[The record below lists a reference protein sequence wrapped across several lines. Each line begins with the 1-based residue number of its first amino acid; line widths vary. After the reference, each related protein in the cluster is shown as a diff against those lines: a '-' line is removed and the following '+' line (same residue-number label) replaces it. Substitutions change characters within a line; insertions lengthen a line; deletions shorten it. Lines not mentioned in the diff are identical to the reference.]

1 MKRNIWIRLAC
12 VLLASN
18 ARAQTP
24 IEPTPLDPTVHK
36 ADPAEHKA
44 DTVEHKLEALDQ
56 KVRVLERRAEVAEE
70 VAAART
76 AITGAKG
83 DELIVRSANGEVT
96 LQLRGLLQADG
107 RVFLNDDAR
116 ALADTNTPKRVR
128 PIFAGTYEKLLK
140 WQFTPDFGGG
150 TVVVQDGWVEIN
162 LGDHVTLRAGK
173 MKVPFG
179 LERWQSAA
187 ALRFV
192 ERAYPTQLAPNRD
205 VGLTAYGSLFDK
217 RLDWTVGVFDGGID
231 NSLADS
237 DTNDSKEVVGRLVA
251 QPFATSE
258 NDWLKAL
265 QVGGAVSWGDQ
276 NGTNAVPNTPILKTP
291 GQNTFY
297 SFRNGETATDKTTT
311 PPTVSNL
318 PNPVANGARLRWTAN
333 LWWNGG
339 PIGLLAEYV
348 SVNEPVSRSGVNG
361 NWKSSA
367 WQGALSYVIGGKP
380 SFTGTSV
387 DTPFRVGA
395 NGWGALEIAG
405 RASAISI
412 DNGTTWAD
420 PNTSA
425 SDATS
430 FTGGVRW
437 HLSEHYR
444 LFVDYEH
451 TTFRGGA
458 TSGLNRLA
466 EQAVLARV
474 QLAY

>member
-1 MKRNIWIRLAC
+1 MKRNILIFLATFA
-12 VLLASN
+12 LAQTVH
-18 ARAQTP
+18 AQTP
-24 IEPTPLDPTVHK
+24 AEPPPPTSPS
-36 ADPAEHKA
+36 AN
-44 DTVEHKLEALDQ
+44 VEQKLEALDQ
-56 KVRVLERRAEVAEE
+56 KVKVLERRAEVAEE
-70 VAAART
+70 VAASRT

-96 LQLRGLLQADG
+96 LQLRGLLQVDS

-116 ALADTNTPKRVR
+116 ALADTITPRRVR

-150 TVVVQDGWVEIN
+150 TVVIQDAWVELN
-162 LGDHVTLRAGK
+162 LGDYVTVRAGK

-205 VGLTAYGSLFDK
+205 VGLTVYGSLFDK
-217 RLDWTVGVFDGGID
+217 RLDWTLGMFDGGID
-231 NSLADS
+231 NSLTDS
-237 DTNDSKEVVGRLVA
+237 DTNDSKEVIGRLAV

-265 QVGGAVSWGDQ
+265 QVGGAISWGEQ
-276 NGTNAVPNTPILKTP
+276 NGTNAAPNTPVIKTP

-297 SFRNGETATDKTTT
+297 SFRNGETSTDKSST
-311 PPTVSNL
+311 PPTVTNL

-339 PIGLLAEYV
+339 PIGLLVEYV
-348 SVNEPVSRSGVNG
+348 SVNEPVSRGVVNG

-387 DTPFRVGA
+387 ETPFRFGA
-395 NGWGALEIAG
+395 NGWGALEFAG
-405 RASAISI
+405 RASAIAI
-412 DNGTTWAD
+412 DSEANGGTAWAD
-420 PNTSA
+420 PSKSA
-425 SDATS
+425 SQATS
-430 FTGGVRW
+430 LTGGVRW

-451 TTFRGGA
+451 TYFTAGA
-458 TSGLNRLA
+458 ANGLNRLA
-466 EQAVLARV
+466 EQAVLGRV